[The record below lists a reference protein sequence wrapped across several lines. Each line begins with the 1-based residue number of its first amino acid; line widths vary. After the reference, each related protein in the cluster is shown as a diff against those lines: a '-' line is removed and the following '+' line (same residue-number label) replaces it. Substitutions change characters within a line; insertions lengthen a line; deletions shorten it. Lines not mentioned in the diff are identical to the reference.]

1 MPLSPFM
8 GVSVILHVLVIVVYG
23 LRNYI
28 APQYQNR
35 ATKRYCLTV
44 SYCMSA
50 CIAAFIFSVVF
61 ISGYILVSS
70 SITNEHSSIKI
81 ISAYL
86 STLDIEH
93 MQAVFTFW
101 VEERMSNA
109 SARILY
115 VQTEGMIF
123 LEHIAKTLKIWLGS

>member
-44 SYCMSA
+44 SYCLSA
-50 CIAAFIFSVVF
+50 CIAMLIFGIVSMT
-61 ISGYILVSS
+61 GYLLISS
-70 SITNEHSSIKI
+70 SLANEHSSIKI
-81 ISAYL
+81 IGAYL

-93 MQAVFTFW
+93 MKSVSIHLIEGRVDNAT
-101 VEERMSNA
+101 ERISY
-109 SARILY
+109 I
-115 VQTEGMIF
+115 QTEGAIF